1 MIQACRNYFT
11 FLWRC
16 ARVAFVGDWRY
27 YAWMGFL
34 SLIVLLGINAWARQ
48 LVHGLFVT
56 GMSDQVSWGVYIAN
70 FTFMVGVAAAAAML
84 VIPVYIYKNQELHDL
99 VIFGEL
105 LAVAAILMCL
115 AFVTVD
121 LGRPDRFWH
130 LIPGIGKF
138 NFPGSMLSWDVI
150 VLNGY
155 LLLNVHIC
163 GYLLY
168 CRYSGRKPAK
178 WFYIPF
184 VFIAIVWAVSIHTVT
199 AFLYVGLGGRPFWN
213 SSIVGPRFL
222 ASAFTAGPALII
234 LAMQVVRRVTA
245 SAPVLGSDGSCG
257 RGMTPETALGRA
269 ATSGDLELL
278 ARSLPEMQSV
288 PREIR
293 QKILAAAT
301 VQEARPGAILLRQG
315 ATEKEA
321 FFVLKGRVVVR
332 REEGGRSRITRTVGP
347 GEQFG
352 ESSALA
358 GTPRTGTAIAE
369 EAVQVLRLPADSL
382 RLLMKTPQMSKVI
395 RSRMSERLMITDR
408 ALMTLRSIVQVSMLI
423 NVFLLINEVFKEFYT
438 RTSHVASSKYLFYGL
453 HGYHALVPWI
463 WTAIAFNL
471 VAMFLLVLPVSR
483 SLKYLNVACVLAI
496 LGIWIEK
503 GMGLVV
509 PGFIP
514 SPLGEMVE
522 YTPTLNETLVC
533 LGIWAFGLLAYTV
546 FLRMAIPIL
555 QGRISKNSGVL
566 PDYEPEEQGALLD
579 TARSQSHVEA
589 AHS

>member
-1 MIQACRNYFT
+1 MRQAVRNYLV
-11 FLWRC
+11 FLWRSG
-16 ARVAFVGDWRY
+16 RLAFVGDWRY
-27 YAWMGFL
+27 YTWMGAL
-34 SLIVLLGINAWARQ
+34 TVLCLLGLNAYAKQ
-48 LVHGLFVT
+48 FANGLITT
-56 GMSDQVSWGVYIAN
+56 GMSDEVSWGVYIAN
-70 FTFMVGVAAAAAML
+70 FTFLVGVAAAAVMM
-84 VIPVYIYKNQELHDL
+84 VIPVYIYNNEELHDL

-130 LIPGIGKF
+130 LIPGIGQF
-138 NFPGSMLSWDVI
+138 NFPASMLSWDVL

-168 CRYSGRKPAK
+168 CRYRGRAPAK

-213 SSIVGPRFL
+213 SAIVGPRFL

-245 SAPVLGSDGSCG
+245 TAPASGASRLGGEQGASQ
-257 RGMTPETALGRA
+257 TPKSRA
-269 ATSGDLELL
+269 AVPGDLDVL
-278 ARSLPEMQSV
+278 AGHLAEFATV
-288 PREIR
+288 PQEVR
-293 QKILAAAT
+293 KNILAGAM
-301 VQEARPGAILLRQG
+301 VLEAKAGDVFLRQG
-315 ATEKEA
+315 ETDKTT
-321 FFVLKGRVVVR
+321 FFVLKGRVVVK
-332 REEGGRSRITRTVGP
+332 REEGGRFRVTRSLGP

-352 ESSALA
+352 EISALA

-369 EAVQVLRLPADSL
+369 EPAQVLSLPVAAL
-382 RLLMKTPQMSKVI
+382 RKLMASPKMNKIV
-395 RSRMSERLMITDR
+395 RARMSERLLITDR

-423 NVFLLINEVFKEFYT
+423 NVFLLVNEVFKEFY
-438 RTSHVASSKYLFYGL
+438 SGNLHVASAKYLFIGL

-471 VAMFLLVLPVSR
+471 VAMVLLVLPVSR
-483 SLKYLNVACVLAI
+483 SLKWLNLTCVLCI
-496 LGIWIEK
+496 VGIWIEK
-503 GMGLVV
+503 GMGLVI

-514 SPLGEMVE
+514 TPLGQIVE
-522 YTPTLNETLVC
+522 YRPSLNETLVC
-533 LGIWAFGLLAYTV
+533 FGIWAFGLLCYTV
-546 FLRMAIPIL
+546 FLRMSVPIL
-555 QGRISKNSGVL
+555 QGRLSKANEGQ
-566 PDYEPEEQGALLD
+566 PEFGASR
-579 TARSQSHVEA
+579 AGGR
-589 AHS
+589 